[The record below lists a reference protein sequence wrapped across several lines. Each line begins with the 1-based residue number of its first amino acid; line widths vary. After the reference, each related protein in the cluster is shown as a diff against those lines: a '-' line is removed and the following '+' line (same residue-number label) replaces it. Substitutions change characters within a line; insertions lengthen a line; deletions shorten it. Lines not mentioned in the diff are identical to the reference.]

1 MIRTAVVRALL
12 ALVPLLLSGWL
23 ALTQTLASTCAAAR
37 RSGYRPRTPRPVTA
51 DAPGTDRVLEVLR
64 ERFDALSVAEPDAG
78 PLARAAHHRGAAGSA
93 GLCQGRRGL
102 DQTAQLTA
110 LALLIGIVAGTA
122 STVSVAAPLAI
133 KLHAHRP
140 SALTPTRRRAPKR
153 AVSGAVV

>member
-64 ERFDALSVAEPDAG
+64 ERFDALGVAEPT
-78 PLARAAHHRGAAGSA
+78 LARSPEQRIIVELPGLQGSA
-93 GLCQGRRGL
+93 KAAEVSTGPHNSPHWPCSSASWPGR
-102 DQTAQLTA
+102 
-110 LALLIGIVAGTA
+110 
-122 STVSVAAPLAI
+122 
-133 KLHAHRP
+133 HR
-140 SALTPTRRRAPKR
+140 R
-153 AVSGAVV
+153 

>member
-37 RSGYRPRTPRPVTA
+37 RSG
-51 DAPGTDRVLEVLR
+51 
-64 ERFDALSVAEPDAG
+64 
-78 PLARAAHHRGAAGSA
+78 AAGSA

-102 DQTAQLTA
+102 DRTAQLTA